1 MSTMV
6 RTQIFLTAEQQR
18 RLRAWSKVQRKTAS
32 ELIREAI
39 EDRYV
44 KRPAPEELE
53 AALRA
58 SFGAWK
64 GRTKPSTAIVRAL
77 RRGGRRRQF
86 LT

>member
-1 MSTMV
+1 MSTLV
-6 RTQIFLTAEQQR
+6 RTQIFLTAEQR
-18 RLRAWSKVQRKTAS
+18 RCLRTWSKAKGRTAS

-44 KRPAPEELE
+44 RRPAPEELE

-58 SFGAWK
+58 SFGSWK
-64 GRTKPSTAIVRAL
+64 GRSGPSTAIVRAL
-77 RRGGRRRQF
+77 RRGSHRKQL